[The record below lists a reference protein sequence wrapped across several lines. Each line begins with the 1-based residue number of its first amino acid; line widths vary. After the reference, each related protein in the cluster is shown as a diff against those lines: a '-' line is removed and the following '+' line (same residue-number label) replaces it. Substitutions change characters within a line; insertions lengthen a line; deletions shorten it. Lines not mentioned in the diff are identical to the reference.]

1 MTIDDELLNDA
12 HILLHPLR
20 YRIMEQLSDEEIHI
34 NALSDRLDEERRLV
48 SYHLLILEEHGFL
61 ESGYEISE
69 YPKSKGK
76 VIKRY
81 KPTEKLK
88 KVITALRDLL

>member
-1 MTIDDELLNDA
+1 VSIDEELLNDA

-20 YRIMEQLSDEEIHI
+20 YRIMEQLSDEEMHI
-34 NALSDRLDEERRLV
+34 NALSDRLGEERRLV
-48 SYHLLILEEHGFL
+48 SYHLLILEEQGFL
-61 ESGYEISE
+61 ESNYEISE

-76 VIKRY
+76 AIKRY

-88 KVITALRDLL
+88 KVTTALKNLL